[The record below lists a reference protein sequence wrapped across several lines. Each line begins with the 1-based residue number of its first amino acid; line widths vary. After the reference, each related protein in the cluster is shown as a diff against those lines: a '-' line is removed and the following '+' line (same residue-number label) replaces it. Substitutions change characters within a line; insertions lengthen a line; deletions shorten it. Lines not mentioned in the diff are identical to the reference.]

1 MPKLLLAAA
10 AAVSLYN
17 TLCHAGEVEACH
29 IATVFS
35 GLTAIKD
42 DMNCRSGCNAGSRG
56 GGPSPSPLPLSKLSS
71 ENRLAGS
78 PHHSA
83 LRLR

>member
-42 DMNCRSGCNAGSRG
+42 DMNCRSGCNAGSG
-56 GGPSPSPLPLSKLSS
+56 GGGLSIPSPPFELSS